1 MELST
6 RRLRY
11 FLDTEEL
18 IRNHGADLIL
28 GIIIIIFL
36 LLCFFSP
43 KKITIL
49 VLFSICL
56 NAKFYIDWN

>member
-18 IRNHGADLIL
+18 IRNHGADLTL

-36 LLCFFSP
+36 LVCFFSP

-56 NAKFYIDWN
+56 NAKFYI